1 MKKVADE
8 LKEMA
13 KLDTS
18 VLLLEKIIAHPSD
31 NRTRIYSKSVGWKM
45 MNINK
50 GITKFEKITV
60 SLEQLKT
67 KDTDELIST
76 IIGGVPINDLQH
88 VDCRFL
94 LDSFSI

>member
-1 MKKVADE
+1 
-8 LKEMA
+8 
-13 KLDTS
+13 
-18 VLLLEKIIAHPSD
+18 
-31 NRTRIYSKSVGWKM
+31 

-50 GITKFEKITV
+50 GITEFEKITV